1 MGQDARKL
9 VCVIDDDPR
18 IREAVCDV
26 LGRAG
31 FATVQAGD
39 GEAGLEVVAREHP
52 DVVVT
57 DIIMPNREGIE
68 TIQMLKEKFPAVRVL
83 AISGS
88 YSPGSVDFLEMAQC
102 LGADDCLAKPF
113 KPAELVSRVSTLAA
127 AS

>member
-1 MGQDARKL
+1 MAFDDKKL
-9 VCVIDDDPR
+9 ICVIDDDPR
-18 IREAVCDV
+18 IREAVCDI

-31 FATVQAGD
+31 FETVQACD
-39 GEAGLEVVAREHP
+39 GEAGLEVVERDHP
-52 DVVVT
+52 HVVVT

-68 TIQMLKEKFPAVRVL
+68 TIQMLKEKHPDVRVL

-113 KPAELVSRVSTLAA
+113 KPAELLSRVSTLAA
-127 AS
+127 SR